1 MFRQATRIET
11 SEVRQHRRHGA
22 SFLTKGAFWIS
33 FSTNVEESE
42 PVGGGIYCAAF
53 LNAEPARLLGL
64 QVRAEGLPSVHL
76 HFRLANGV
84 FGAHDDLADA
94 LVSRHV
100 DWLGHSVVYE
110 FGGDAFGSC
119 GRTNT
124 RLGSASLGGHEKEWT
139 KRWPMTVGV
148 V

>member
-1 MFRQATRIET
+1 VFRQATRIET

-64 QVRAEGLPSVHL
+64 QVRAEGDFLLFIYIFVWLMAFLALTTIWRMLLLVGTLIGLVIPS
-76 HFRLANGV
+76 FMNLA
-84 FGAHDDLADA
+84 AM
-94 LVSRHV
+94 
-100 DWLGHSVVYE
+100 HSVRV
-110 FGGDAFGSC
+110 GGP
-119 GRTNT
+119 T
-124 RLGSASLGGHEKEWT
+124 LG
-139 KRWPMTVGV
+139 
-148 V
+148 